1 MAPQAVIALLVVIA
15 LPVAWLIS
23 EYRSQR
29 SVRVA
34 LGIAALLSTVGVAW
48 LVGSMWRWNYNAWYG
63 GATQELIGTTIEQI
77 ENGKVDQVVKVLRRV
92 DLDYRATYEN
102 RAHYDEVV
110 REAVKQM
117 SAETVSPGSKWDTS
131 PFTRQNWVGHWEDE
145 TGFWLVISDGSE
157 GLSIRRSG
165 DGPLAIHTVS
175 LSADALRLT
184 FSEGDKWIHELTIR
198 NKYEAE
204 HVWIDSGTGHTWKT
218 EAIHKL
224 IQATPEQRQFTQIIE
239 DN

>member
-1 MAPQAVIALLVVIA
+1 
-15 LPVAWLIS
+15 
-23 EYRSQR
+23 
-29 SVRVA
+29 
-34 LGIAALLSTVGVAW
+34 
-48 LVGSMWRWNYNAWYG
+48 MWRWNYNAWYG